1 MMKKKH
7 LLASTLIFL
16 GIICIISFYM
26 IGSKVEP
33 DGTLVEPFFLVP
45 LSILLVFSG
54 ITALLLMAIISVVKK
69 SRK

>member
-1 MMKKKH
+1 MKKKL

-16 GIICIISFYM
+16 GIICIISFHM